1 MLVPLFTL
9 STTNFALSGW
19 KFRLACQATF
29 LVGWIHSSLSAP
41 FVWSIGLLGPYGFL
55 HPMVLPVTPSPH
67 CCSLAH
73 FRCHSYTYS
82 CLHYNPT
89 RLLQLTLCWHPSCVA
104 TVPRP
109 GLAFCC
115 TPSGCIPEFGHVSS
129 YMLDVLHWL
138 PLQQRISYH
147 VISFVWGSLLGLA
160 PACLRGLCCTT
171 MGIPGRRSLC
181 STERGFLII
190 PFAHTTTKQN
200 RVFSVVGPSLWNG
213 LSLALRLYPRV
224 LSFFIYL

>member
-1 MLVPLFTL
+1 MCSLSLSPWHCSMLVPLFTL
-9 STTNFALSGW
+9 STTNFALSDW

-89 RLLQLTLCWHPSCVA
+89 RLLQLTLCWHASCVA
-104 TVPRP
+104 TVRRR
-109 GLAFCC
+109 GLALRI
-115 TPSGCIPEFGHVSS
+115 SGCIPKFGHVSS

-147 VISFVWGSLLGLA
+147 VISFVWGVSPGPRSGLSSRPLLHYHGYSRSSLSLL
-160 PACLRGLCCTT
+160 
-171 MGIPGRRSLC
+171 
-181 STERGFLII
+181 
-190 PFAHTTTKQN
+190 
-200 RVFSVVGPSLWNG
+200 
-213 LSLALRLYPRV
+213 Y
-224 LSFFIYL
+224 